1 MTSNGVDGTGFSFV
15 ADGVVTPR
23 GKIAWN
29 DLMRVRMYDR
39 AAQKHPTFG
48 VTAAVRTFGKKR
60 VDIDFVQPES
70 KSFIPARIVIDG
82 TYLRFQ
88 VESGDIVEPLGG
100 CWRVMALE
108 IAPAL
113 LDVPEGEDASY
124 LLPVFGGL
132 VTPAAHS
139 RKLHSVD
146 RIYFQQSEWE
156 KYGQANAFGVS
167 TKNGSMLGIVHGGE
181 FRAWVET
188 LACPGEASR
197 QFAVIGIREEPYDMV
212 EHERKELL
220 YRWLPK
226 AHDYSGMSLAYR
238 DYLLEERELLPLS
251 VRAKSNP
258 ALDKVLHSMRFNV
271 FTGMKVWPFKPD
283 GSSPYFASTSFDEAG
298 QILDEARA
306 AGFDKCWVVV
316 VGWIKDGHD
325 GAYPS
330 HFPVNE
336 RAGGEKA
343 LRKLLAKI
351 RSWDWPVSPHDNI
364 QSLYTASQDFDRS
377 VAAVTR
383 GGETEAMG
391 IWSGGLTNLACPQV
405 WMTRFGGE
413 FERIKDVGFNGVY
426 YIDAL
431 STALFRCHDPRHPAN
446 EREFAL
452 AQARVLAYVRNLF
465 GASAAEMPSTYL
477 LKYIDYGH
485 AVGSADRARN
495 INLIDGD
502 TGAFLREGGRHVPF
516 FSTAVHGIIQMQGD
530 WLASYRG
537 PAGTLPLY
545 VDGGMPSVEVC
556 MHPGAIGDYYRDSLK
571 TAAEPYK
578 VFYEI
583 VPELGMGLT
592 TEFEEYAPDAVHYAY
607 DNGIEVF
614 VNATDK
620 KAGGL
625 PPYSL
630 KILRNGK
637 IVYKGKGGSK
647 NC

>member
-1 MTSNGVDGTGFSFV
+1 MVTSAHSRSGFSFDR
-15 ADGVVTPR
+15 DGVVTPR

-29 DLMRVRMYDR
+29 DLMRVRVYDR
-39 AAQKHPTFG
+39 AAQKRPTFG
-48 VTAAVRTFGKKR
+48 VVATVRAWSAKR

-70 KSFIPARIVIDG
+70 KSYIPARLVLDG

-108 IAPAL
+108 MAPAL
-113 LDVPEGEDASY
+113 LDVPEGEDAKY
-124 LLPVFGGL
+124 LLPIFGGL

-139 RKLHSVD
+139 RKLRSVD
-146 RIYFQQSEWE
+146 RIYFQQNEWE

-167 TKNGSMLGIVHGGE
+167 TKKGSILGIVNGGD

-197 QFAVIGIREEPYDMV
+197 QFAVVGIREEPHDMV

-220 YRWLPK
+220 YRWLPE
-226 AHDYSGMSLAYR
+226 ARDYTGMSLAYR
-238 DYLLEERELLPLS
+238 DYLLGERELLPLS
-251 VRAKSNP
+251 VRAKANP
-258 ALDKVLHSMRFNV
+258 ALGKVLHSMRLNI

-298 QILDEARA
+298 RILDEARA
-306 AGFDKCWVVV
+306 AGFADCWVVM

-336 RAGGEKA
+336 RAGGEDA
-343 LRKLLAKI
+343 LRRLLAKI
-351 RSWDWPVSPHDNI
+351 RSWGWPVSPHDNI
-364 QSLYTASQDFDRS
+364 QSLYTASADFDRS

-405 WMTRFGGE
+405 WMNRFGGE
-413 FERIKDVGFNGVY
+413 FDRIKDVGFDGVY

-431 STALFRCHDPRHPAN
+431 STAMFRCHDPYHPAN

-452 AQARVLAYVRNLF
+452 GQARVLAYVRNMF

-485 AVGSADRARN
+485 AVGAAGRARN
-495 INLIDGD
+495 IDRIEGD
-502 TGAFLREGGRHVPF
+502 TAVFLREGGRYVPF
-516 FSTAVHGIIQMQGD
+516 FSAAVHGIIQMQGD
-530 WLASYRG
+530 WIASYRG

-545 VDGGMPSVEVC
+545 VDGCVPSIEVC
-556 MHPGAIGDYYRDSLK
+556 MHPGAIGDYYRDSFE
-571 TAAEPYK
+571 TVAEPYN
-578 VFYEI
+578 VFYRLL
-583 VPELGMGLT
+583 PELGMGLT
-592 TEFEEYAPDAVHYAY
+592 TEFEEYAPDAVRYAY
-607 DNGIEVF
+607 DNGIEVL
-614 VNATDK
+614 VNATGE

-625 PPYSL
+625 APYSV
-630 KILRNGK
+630 KILRKGK
-637 IVYKGKGGSK
+637 IAYECKR
-647 NC
+647 